1 MKILIVD
8 DDFTSRIL
16 LQEMLSPYGQCH
28 VAVNGREAIEAF
40 MVAWNEGSPY
50 DLVCLDIMMPEV
62 DGQTVLKGIR
72 AMEETEGV
80 PLGNGVKIIM
90 TSALDDKENV
100 LSAFKELCDAYLVKP
115 INKVKLL
122 GYLRDLR
129 LIQA

>member
-8 DDFTSRIL
+8 DDFTSRVL

-28 VAVNGREAIEAF
+28 MAVNGREAIEAF

-72 AMEETEGV
+72 GMEETEGV

-100 LSAFKELCDAYLVKP
+100 LTAFKELCDAYLVKP
-115 INKVKLL
+115 INKAKLM

-129 LIQA
+129 LIKA